1 MFKHYFERIQDIE
14 IYPIIS
20 LSIFFLFF
28 LSLLIWVLKV
38 NNRYIQ
44 KMKHLPLEGET
55 SLDAKDTL
63 DRDLVMRKF

>member
-38 NNRYIQ
+38 NKKYIQ
-44 KMKHLPLEGET
+44 KMKNLPLEGNAPTKVEG
-55 SLDAKDTL
+55 
-63 DRDLVMRKF
+63 DLGSSIYGLNQ